1 MNHLDEVSSYIARY
15 FGSSANFYVKQVS
28 DGSYRKTPGVVN
40 STLVRSVIA
49 NQQSI
54 ACYQRNVDH
63 TINWICF
70 DFDILKT
77 NIGSSA
83 QADCEECLIQT
94 VTRFVEFLNDNIIG
108 HILEFSGNR
117 GIHVWINFSTPIF
130 PYAGF
135 EIVKHLL
142 DKSGVSIDRT
152 KIGLDLFPSSAS
164 HKSSHGKAVK
174 IPLSRHTKSGFY
186 SVLLSDLPS
195 SFASVRRSNL
205 DENFLNEQLTILR
218 AHAEES
224 IASIEQKLDF
234 ELESS
239 EISDVGVDRVRKI
252 TVSTDSL
259 EVDDLLN
266 HWLGIPLLAPLARD
280 ITSGALSHGRRQL
293 LVGLLGRIANRKDE
307 KIGQATLL
315 EIFSKMPNY
324 DIEKTNSALAKL
336 ANLPFPSLE
345 IVESLCNYT
354 YGQRLDNVELA
365 FLAIPNIAIIDDG
378 LFTVTEVDLK
388 VTGIAERNYL
398 YQNDEVR
405 CIRVIEEIS
414 NLDYQ
419 KLSWQFERFV
429 CADEPITLYRHKR
442 KEVNKDAPRELV
454 TLSASTRLFTT
465 WAIKHLTYIYD
476 YESSPNSYGY
486 RMNRNFAGG
495 HIFKPWLY
503 QWIEFLSDIAD
514 VLNNPLHVEHYIVK
528 TDIKSFYDTIP
539 QDNLERMLLTGFNNE
554 ISEKLD
560 TMQER
565 SSERYRSIVRSL
577 GKVTQEC
584 NSGRRGVPQG
594 PAYARVLAELYLG
607 QIDELMDS
615 FLASGELLFYHRYV
629 DDLFFVAASKQ
640 DAEEKLAALR
650 DRLNL
655 LGLSLNSEKT
665 SITKISDFDDEF
677 DKYRAQAKYAIDA
690 ISSNIDSATEYE
702 KNVALLEYNKLISQ
716 QDDNDDAVF
725 LFSHLPGFAVADR
738 YRNAAVSK
746 VIRTGVGR
754 GNLFKHVFIHLLNSP
769 DLWPGFSSIEK
780 LTELQSEVFTSVC
793 VDILSDQREAGPDLH
808 KFIDAQLCK
817 LSDTLLVNEHKVYLQ
832 LYFNVGAGVASLRAE
847 DILKCIQIAENP
859 DRFVIGEEIVNLT
872 APTLNGVTD
881 IGEFVSYLYPMCVE
895 ADTSRDALTALAKV
909 FNAKISNDQKN
920 GRLKIGQCGQLI
932 LTASSANKFYQLL
945 CLFTL
950 STAISNSSLLERAWE
965 FCATV
970 FNAFDG
976 ISNRNRKASWYKNFD
991 HICVN
996 QAHLNLAVT
1005 SIAEGAIWRGEPD
1018 KTGIYDN
1025 FHNALMV
1032 LVLTGEK
1039 NQTMDHVRAAI
1050 RQVKDIGAFYQ
1061 WLFSENVDLFP
1072 SRNWFI
1078 ENLTK
1083 NDCILL
1089 KREDQILIRKR
1100 VDAFI
1105 TREATAD
1112 LLSKTLTGYADH
1124 VVPYLRSAHTSIFEL
1139 IAPGRSFFENLSA
1152 IKNLATQYSE
1162 HNSPPANLFSP
1173 KGMLTKKDKLPF
1185 SDELRGAPFLIY
1197 ENNDNVQTS
1206 ANCFGNFLRNLFLLL
1221 ESDQAQAYASDTSRM
1236 TLSHFYSR
1244 YLSNL
1249 DAIKEVPDFLRRL
1262 DVLFEATEPICDEV
1276 IFDLT
1281 VANALY
1287 GIFGNS
1293 EAIPPFWRV
1302 KHFFEKYNKI
1312 HRSHLSKHIYMVD
1325 DGVLATK
1332 ENLAEF
1338 LEGIITSLDLA
1349 SAYRPDLSFGLVG
1362 DIRHYRSSIVEMIME
1377 VSLELGL
1384 SDFVH
1389 SSVMQSVI
1397 TEKISVNGKSFSY
1410 ENVFV
1415 VNPAGGLNQSF
1426 SADHVFLLQ
1435 SSEDTFSYAVGED
1448 VFLFFMPKELTIS
1461 FSNIV
1466 DRQRHFFPARDKVRP
1481 YFPYIKFDSGIDKLD
1496 ISGASY
1502 VISVHRDIPFG
1513 EARQRIESW
1522 LRYIPEKLRQ
1532 PMVWLIE
1539 AHETMLPAE
1548 IRDFRDHFDAVR
1560 NKSKNAVI
1568 FKRFRDFGGV
1578 HRILADNPELARALD
1593 DCGPDSLPPATM
1605 EVSIFA
1611 DVGLSGGQISNAL
1624 DYYLSV
1630 DEIALDKMY
1639 FCNTEAARRKVGDAL
1654 RKLNSIKLCFVLY
1667 TDMCVDK
1674 VRETLHRHGLS
1685 PSVEIS
1691 CGRNIS
1697 STAFLGSTRKMSVR
1711 TKDEVVSVLLNSDV
1725 MDHLMKAV
1733 FATNAATR
1741 KFQRGKLSVYES
1753 VNLVSRFRSMPKK
1766 ALDFLYSDLR
1776 GSPGSALFERVR
1788 ELGETKSG

>member
-1 MNHLDEVSSYIARY
+1 MIKLDEVSRYIARY
-15 FGSSANFYVKQVS
+15 FGSNANFYAKQVN
-28 DGSYRKTPGVVN
+28 DGSYRKTPGIVN
-40 STLVRSVIA
+40 SSLVKSVID
-49 NQQSI
+49 NQQSV

-70 DFDILKT
+70 DFDILKA
-77 NIGSSA
+77 NIGSSV
-83 QADCEECLIQT
+83 QVDCEECLIQT
-94 VTRFVEFLNDNIIG
+94 VKRFVAFLNDHKIS

-117 GIHVWINFSTPIF
+117 GIHIWINFSTPIF

-135 EIVKHLL
+135 EIVKQLL

-164 HKSSHGKAVK
+164 HKSAHGKAVK

-186 SVLLSDLPS
+186 SVLLSDLPLNFS
-195 SFASVRRSNL
+195 SIRRSSL
-205 DENFLNEQLTILR
+205 DDDFLNQQLTILHR
-218 AHAEES
+218 HTAES
-224 IASIEQKLDF
+224 IESVERKLDF

-239 EISDVGVDRVRKI
+239 GIGDVGVDRVRKI
-252 TVSTDSL
+252 TINSDSFKVL
-259 EVDDLLN
+259 DLLAY
-266 HWLGIPLLAPLARD
+266 WLEIPLLAPLARD
-280 ITSGALSHGRRQL
+280 ITNGTLSHGRRQL
-293 LVGLLGRIANRKDE
+293 LVGMLGRIVNYEGE
-307 KIGQATLL
+307 KIGHAALL

-324 DIEKTNSALAKL
+324 DAEKTNSALQKL

-354 YGQRLDNVELA
+354 HSRRLDNVELA
-365 FLAIPNIAIIDDG
+365 YLIVPNIVIIDDG
-378 LFTVTEVDLK
+378 LFTVTDVDLK

-414 NLDYQ
+414 NLDYE
-419 KLSWQFERFV
+419 KLTWQLERFISN
-429 CADEPITLYRHKR
+429 DEPIALYRHKR
-442 KEVNKDAPRELV
+442 MELKKDMPRELV
-454 TLSASTRLFTT
+454 TLSASTRIFTT
-465 WAIKHLTYIYD
+465 WAIKHLTYVYD

-486 RMNRNFAGG
+486 KMNRNFAGG

-554 ISEKLD
+554 ISGKLE
-560 TMQER
+560 TMQHQ
-565 SSERYRSIVRSL
+565 SSERYRNIVRSL

-584 NSGRRGVPQG
+584 NSGRSGVPQG

-607 QIDELMDS
+607 QIDELMDG
-615 FLASGELLFYHRYV
+615 LLTTGELLFYHRYV
-629 DDLFFVAASKQ
+629 DDLFFVAATKQ
-640 DAEEKLAALR
+640 DAEEKLSSLR
-650 DRLNL
+650 DRLSL
-655 LGLSLNSEKT
+655 LGLSLNTEKT
-665 SITKISDFDDEF
+665 SITKINDFDEEF

-690 ISSNIDSATEYE
+690 ISSNIDSATQYQ

-725 LFSHLPGFAVADR
+725 LFSHLPGFAAADR
-738 YRNAAVSK
+738 YRDAAVIEIIK
-746 VIRTGVGR
+746 TGVGR

-769 DLWPGFSSIEK
+769 DLWPGFSSIEN
-780 LTELQSEVFTSVC
+780 LTELQSEVFTAVC
-793 VDILSDQREAGPDLH
+793 VDILSDQPEVGPDLH
-808 KFIDAQLCK
+808 RFIEAELCK
-817 LSDTLLVNEHKVYLQ
+817 LSDTPLVREHKVYLQ
-832 LYFNVGAGVASLRAE
+832 LYFNVGEGLATLRAE

-859 DRFVIGEEIVNLT
+859 DRFVIGEEVINLT
-872 APTLNGVTD
+872 APVLNGITD
-881 IGEFVSYLYPMCVE
+881 LGEFISYLYPMCVE
-895 ADTSRDALTALAKV
+895 AHTSRDALTALAKI
-909 FNAKISNDQKN
+909 FNAKISNDQQN

-932 LTASSANKFYQLL
+932 LTTSSANKFYQLL

-950 STAISNSSLLERAWE
+950 STAISNRTLLEHAWE

-970 FNAFDG
+970 FNTFNG

-991 HICVN
+991 YVCVN
-996 QAHLNLAVT
+996 QAHLNLVVT
-1005 SIAEGAIWRGEPD
+1005 SITEGAIWRGETD
-1018 KTGIYDN
+1018 KAGIYAN

-1039 NQTMDHVRAAI
+1039 NQTMDHVRDAI

-1089 KREDQILIRKR
+1089 KRDDQILIRKR

-1105 TREATAD
+1105 TSEATAD

-1124 VVPYLRSAHTSIFEL
+1124 VVPYIISAHTSIFEL
-1139 IAPGRSFFENLSA
+1139 IAPNRTFFENLRA
-1152 IKNLATQYSE
+1152 IKNLAIQYSE
-1162 HNSPPANLFSP
+1162 KNSPPANLFSP
-1173 KGMLTKKDKLPF
+1173 RSMLTKENSLPF
-1185 SDELRGAPFLIY
+1185 TDELRGAPFLIY

-1206 ANCFGNFLRNLFLLL
+1206 VNSFENFLKNLFLLL
-1221 ESDQAQAYASDTSRM
+1221 ESDRTQAYASDTSSM

-1244 YLSNL
+1244 YISNL

-1262 DVLFEATEPICDEV
+1262 DVLSDATEGVCDEV

-1287 GIFGNS
+1287 GLFDNS
-1293 EAIPPFWRV
+1293 EAIRPFWRI
-1302 KHFFEKYNKI
+1302 KSFFEKYNKI
-1312 HRSHLSKHIYMVD
+1312 HRSHLSKHIYMVAND
-1325 DGVLATK
+1325 ALATK
-1332 ENLAEF
+1332 ENLSKFFEVV
-1338 LEGIITSLDLA
+1338 LGTLDSS
-1349 SAYRPDLSFGLVG
+1349 SAYRPELSFGLVG
-1362 DIRHYRSSIVEMIME
+1362 DIREYRSSIVEMIMD
-1377 VSLELGL
+1377 VSLDLGL
-1384 SDFVH
+1384 VDFLH
-1389 SSVMQSVI
+1389 SSVTQSVI
-1397 TEKISVNGKSFSY
+1397 TEKISVNGTPFSY

-1435 SSEDTFSYAVGED
+1435 SSEDTFSYAFGEN
-1448 VFLFFMPKELTIS
+1448 VFLFFMPKELTIC

-1466 DRQRHFFPARDKVRP
+1466 DRQKHFFPAGDKSQP
-1481 YFPYIKFDSGIDKLD
+1481 YFPYVKFDTGIDTLD
-1496 ISGASY
+1496 ITDATR
-1502 VISVHRDIPFG
+1502 VISVHRDIPIG
-1513 EARQRIESW
+1513 EARQRIRSW
-1522 LRYIPEKLRQ
+1522 LRFIPEKFRQ

-1539 AHETMLPAE
+1539 AHETMQPAE
-1548 IRDFRDHFDAVR
+1548 IRDFRNHFDRVR
-1560 NKSKNAVI
+1560 SKSQNAVI

-1593 DCGPDSLPPATM
+1593 DCGPDSLPPSTS

-1611 DVGLSGGQISNAL
+1611 DIGISGGQISSAL

-1630 DEIALDKMY
+1630 DNIALDKMY
-1639 FCNTEAARRKVGDAL
+1639 FCNTDAARRKVGDTL
-1654 RKLNSIKLCFVLY
+1654 RNLTSIK
-1667 TDMCVDK
+1667 CV
-1674 VRETLHRHGLS
+1674 S
-1685 PSVEIS
+1685 F
-1691 CGRNIS
+1691 C
-1697 STAFLGSTRKMSVR
+1697 TRTHV
-1711 TKDEVVSVLLNSDV
+1711 
-1725 MDHLMKAV
+1725 
-1733 FATNAATR
+1733 
-1741 KFQRGKLSVYES
+1741 
-1753 VNLVSRFRSMPKK
+1753 
-1766 ALDFLYSDLR
+1766 
-1776 GSPGSALFERVR
+1776 
-1788 ELGETKSG
+1788 